1 MRAAKNRK
9 IKNKVCHGLNGDSP
23 RRQVPVLIPKYYLR
37 WQKIGL
43 VEDLERKRSSWIIC
57 VALNRMMCILERH
70 TLEKIKRRR
79 RQCDHRGRAWRLWPQ
94 AKEC

>member
-43 VEDLERKRSSWIIC
+43 VEDLERKRSS
-57 VALNRMMCILERH
+57 
-70 TLEKIKRRR
+70 
-79 RQCDHRGRAWRLWPQ
+79 
-94 AKEC
+94 